1 MAKLSGKA
9 REKLLLAQTEQGK
22 RQILKITAE
31 ARRDIEA
38 KIIEAT
44 NRGDFVRAAVIR
56 DGLYKGIADEY
67 VKLNRGVDDW
77 TKQRAT
83 VVSKAWHALAI
94 DDLPA
99 SVAGVTF
106 GQFSKKYLNDIIGKI
121 NPSTVGGRVAMN
133 ARIGGMMTEDIR
145 AIRTAVSDV
154 IRKGALT
161 GMNYKE
167 MSAEMKQRAAEI
179 KPAFKFVDKG
189 GKTWNTDSYFGMLNR
204 TLHNTVARETFIDT
218 MVESGLDLVRIE
230 GKSSDPDSPCIPY
243 EGEILSIS
251 GTSDKYGSL
260 DDAIADGLFHPN
272 CCVPETM
279 VESPDMTAA
288 YRFEY
293 SGEVVKIEYA
303 SGNTLTVT
311 PNHMLLTDQGFA
323 AAHTLAKGDNVLRRI
338 EGNRLGFSCPDVDRK
353 PSTIEDIFMAFGKY
367 GGVLSAQV
375 PVTSEHFH
383 GDGKFGNSNVDII
396 ASDRLLLNNVAG
408 QFKTEPFGKA
418 GFASADSK
426 LFGLARNSPLFSILL
441 GAAHATNRIVS
452 LGGVCESPFS
462 TASFLSNP
470 ELFALA
476 PDIYSCGNKSSSD
489 CGRANSKQLSDF
501 IVANAGL
508 IEADSVVNVDV
519 CSYSGHV
526 YDLQSLSTLYTANGC
541 LSSNCIHTQSV
552 YIEGVSK

>member
-9 REKLLLAQTEQGK
+9 REKLLLAQTEQGRK
-22 RQILKITAE
+22 QILAITAQ
-31 ARRDIEA
+31 ARKEIEL
-38 KIIEAT
+38 KIIDAT

-94 DDLPA
+94 DELPE
-99 SVAGVTF
+99 SIAGATF
-106 GQFSKKYLNDIIGKI
+106 GQFSKTYLNDIIGKI

-179 KPAFKFVDKG
+179 KPAFQFVDKG

-218 MVESGLDLVRIE
+218 MSDVGLDLVRIE

-243 EGEILSIS
+243 EGAVLSIS
-251 GTSDKYGSL
+251 GESDKYGSL
-260 DDAIADGLFHPN
+260 DDAIAAGLFHPN
-272 CCVPETM
+272 CCVSGTLVECPELI
-279 VESPDMTAA
+279 SASQ
-288 YRFEY
+288 FWY
-293 SGEVVKIEYA
+293 SGDVIKIHFS
-303 SGNTLTVT
+303 SGNLLTVT
-311 PNHMLLTDQGFA
+311 PNHLLLTSQGFSPA
-323 AAHTLAKGDNVLRRI
+323 KLLTKGDNIICTSKRK
-338 EGNRLGFSCPDVDRK
+338 RLGGGCPDIDGQ
-353 PSTIEDIFMAFGKY
+353 PPMIEQVFMTLGQAY
-367 GGVLSAQV
+367 GVLPAQV
-375 PVTSEHFH
+375 PVTAEHFH
-383 GDGKFGNSNVDII
+383 GDGVFGNGNINIV
-396 ASDRLLLNNVAG
+396 ASDGLLLNNINGQPLAQPVGKIGFMSCDSELPNLAG
-408 QFKTEPFGKA
+408 DSLLRKLLLCA
-418 GFASADSK
+418 GS
-426 LFGLARNSPLFSILL
+426 
-441 GAAHATNRIVS
+441 ATNRIVS
-452 LGGVCESPFS
+452 GVSVSGTPFCAS
-462 TASFLSNP
+462 TLLCKP

-476 PDIYSCGNKSSSD
+476 PDVYSCGNKGVSDVSSGVSD
-489 CGRANSKQLSDF
+489 NLSDF
-501 IVANAGL
+501 VVSNAGF
-508 IEADSVVNVDV
+508 IELDDVLSVVTEF
-519 CSYSGHV
+519 YSGHV

-552 YIEGVSK
+552 YIEGVTK